1 MDAGDA
7 LVALAGQIPRSCH
20 SLGLSDWTE
29 IPRETLQLKR
39 LLLRPLCGACR
50 LEKKNGLVV
59 MAVRLAIPNISL
71 QHVRT
76 GWLNP

>member
-7 LVALAGQIPRSCH
+7 PVALAGQIPRSCH

-50 LEKKNGLVV
+50 LEKEERLGCYGCQVCNSKHFIAAPSNG
-59 MAVRLAIPNISL
+59 MA
-71 QHVRT
+71 
-76 GWLNP
+76 